1 MRKYGF
7 ICSLLLMAACKT
19 EGVEKETDALVEQQV
34 EQAVDTLEMDL
45 KVLDEVKLDNGIVI
59 SWLKKGE
66 GDLLKQGD
74 VAMIDY
80 KVRLE
85 DSTIIDGNHLLN
97 MSSFPFMVGFQMQT
111 KGWDLTLMQ
120 LRVGDFVRVFIPSK
134 LVRGKKGIKGL
145 IPENADNYLT
155 LRVLE
160 KPKPIRQIDGNKVW
174 LFEENPAN
182 KTKFGEDNTIVFHA
196 MVSTP
201 STSRYFDSFQKNNPF
216 ELRLADNGVV
226 PGLKKALINAKK
238 GDRMF
243 ILVPASEAYGSK
255 GYLDIVKPNED
266 LFYNVMVM
274 DVLE

>member
-1 MRKYGF
+1 MRRCAF
-7 ICSLLLMAACKT
+7 VCLLLLMAGCKT
-19 EGVEKETDALVEQQV
+19 EGVEKETDAPVEQPV
-34 EQAVDTLEMDL
+34 AQAVDTLEMDL

-66 GDLLKQGD
+66 GELLKQGD

-80 KVRLE
+80 KVRLV

-97 MSSFPFMVGFQMQT
+97 MPAFPFMVGFRMQT

-182 KTKFGEDNTIVFHA
+182 KATFGEDNTIVFHA

-201 STSRYFDSFQKNNPF
+201 STARYFDSFQKNNPF

>member
-1 MRKYGF
+1 MRKYAF
-7 ICSLLLMAACKT
+7 VCSLLLMVACKT
-19 EGVEKETDALVEQQV
+19 EGVEKETDAPVEQPV

-97 MSSFPFMVGFQMQT
+97 MPAFPFMVGFQMQT

-160 KPKPIRQIDGNKVW
+160 KPKPTRQIDGNKVW

-182 KTKFGEDNTIVFHA
+182 KAKFGEENTIVFHA

-201 STSRYFDSFQKNNPF
+201 TNARYFDSFQKNNPF